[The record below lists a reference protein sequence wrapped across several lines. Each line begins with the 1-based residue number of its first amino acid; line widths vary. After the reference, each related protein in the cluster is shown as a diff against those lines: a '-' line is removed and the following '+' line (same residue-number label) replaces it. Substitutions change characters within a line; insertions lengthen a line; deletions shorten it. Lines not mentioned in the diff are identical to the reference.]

1 MYHYSIVDKKYC
13 IATNASTIEF
23 ILLSVKRFVNPY
35 RFLSTLRYNTFV
47 FNIITNN
54 TSNTSRK
61 TFELK
66 LQKHEYEIK

>member
-1 MYHYSIVDKKYC
+1 MDIKYC
-13 IATNASTIEF
+13 TATNASTIEWS
-23 ILLSVKRFVNPY
+23 LLSVKRLFDNPY

-47 FNIITNN
+47 FITNN